1 MGNEPIVPTVPPPP
15 GGGWGGGG
23 LIEAGDVFHI
33 FHSVPLGQGKD
44 FSTKK
49 KKKKKIGQNYHQ
61 RVWRRGIGEEEGE
74 QEERQGSGWG
84 EGEEYSRSVSIQ

>member
-1 MGNEPIVPTVPPPP
+1 MGNEPIVPAVPLPPPP
-15 GGGWGGGG
+15 GGGGGGGG

-49 KKKKKIGQNYHQ
+49 KRKKKLAKITIECVFNP
-61 RVWRRGIGEEEGE
+61 
-74 QEERQGSGWG
+74 
-84 EGEEYSRSVSIQ
+84 

>member
-1 MGNEPIVPTVPPPP
+1 MGNEPIVPAVPLPPPP
-15 GGGWGGGG
+15 GGGG

-49 KKKKKIGQNYHQ
+49 KKKKKLAKITIEC
-61 RVWRRGIGEEEGE
+61 V
-74 QEERQGSGWG
+74 
-84 EGEEYSRSVSIQ
+84 

>member
-1 MGNEPIVPTVPPPP
+1 MGNKPRVPTVPPPP
-15 GGGWGGGG
+15 GGSGGA

-49 KKKKKIGQNYHQ
+49 KKKKKKRPKLPS
-61 RVWRRGIGEEEGE
+61 RVYT
-74 QEERQGSGWG
+74 SLKCL
-84 EGEEYSRSVSIQ
+84 SRSKLLILLEHLDQER